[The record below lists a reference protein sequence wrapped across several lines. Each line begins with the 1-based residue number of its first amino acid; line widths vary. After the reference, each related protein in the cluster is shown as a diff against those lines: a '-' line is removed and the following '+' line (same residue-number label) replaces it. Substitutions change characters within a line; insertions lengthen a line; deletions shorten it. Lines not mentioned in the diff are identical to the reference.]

1 MSQIFIKDEHDI
13 GVADIKTEG
22 NAANILGMLIQSVCS
37 VARGIG
43 LSKEKIIDC
52 IDLVYE
58 ELEKG
63 ASTDGD

>member
-1 MSQIFIKDEHDI
+1 MSQILIKDEHDT
-13 GVADIKTEG
+13 GVADFKTEG
-22 NAANILGMLIQSVCS
+22 NATNILGMLIQSVCS

-63 ASTDGD
+63 SSIDGD

>member
-22 NAANILGMLIQSVCS
+22 NAENILGMLIQSVCF

-43 LSKEKIIDC
+43 LSKEKNNR
-52 IDLVYE
+52 LYRSGV
-58 ELEKG
+58 
-63 ASTDGD
+63 

>member
-43 LSKEKIIDC
+43 LSKEKNNR
-52 IDLVYE
+52 LYRSGVRR
-58 ELEKG
+58 
-63 ASTDGD
+63 T